1 MHISKKK
8 LILLF
13 GIIFLEQS
21 KSATLSLPKVSTCG
35 QSPVKSQPLNYL
47 NIFSR
52 IVGGRQVA
60 KGSYPWQVSLKQ
72 RQKHV
77 CGGTIISPQWVI
89 TAAHCVA
96 NRNTVSTFN
105 VTAGEYDLRYVEPG
119 EQTLTIETIIIH
131 PHFSTKK
138 PMDYDIALLKMA
150 GAFRFDQFVGPMCLP
165 EPGERFKP
173 GFICTTAGWGRLS
186 ENGIS
191 PQVLQE
197 VNLPILTQ
205 DECITALLTLE
216 KPISGRTFLC
226 TGFPDGG
233 RDACQGDSG
242 GSLMCRNKKGTWT
255 MAGVTSWGLGCGRG
269 WKNNLQ
275 KDDQGSPGIFTDL
288 TKVLSWIHKHI
299 RIATCSEQDRVVRAS
314 EGELHFPESPF
325 LYYES
330 KQQCAWTL
338 LVPEEMHV
346 LLSFSHFDAE
356 SCDHNYLSIYSL
368 EDTLI
373 AKFCGERLASS
384 VLVGSNAIRLSFISD
399 NTDNAVGFNL
409 TYKAVKPN
417 YLPDSG
423 CDSLTILFEEGL
435 IQSPHYPEDYSNMAS
450 CNWVFQAPKHYL
462 VKLSFQDLKIEE
474 NGDCTSDYVSVHRD
488 VERKKEIARLC
499 GFAVPTPVVS
509 ITRVMS
515 ISFQSNENANF
526 RGFQAT
532 VSFIH
537 ETGIIRV
544 PSPREMLRPGLDE
557 EEVSWVAKLCLIGPF
572 PVTWVVKASI
582 HDLANG
588 SPQVRDLGA
597 SLLSSLPGHQHHCDC
612 RSPTDRGPTTALIR
626 EKVHHLTRKLPCVLW
641 HPCRLPL
648 GTTTAGRLASHESPP
663 SSSPSACERRWA
675 AASSMGHSHRIG
687 APIQT
692 LIDLNKKISCL
703 QGGEKS
709 NKLLQLSIVILAS
722 EAAREGVWLL
732 KRSPGGAQR
741 VQVLSPVRPE
751 TQLCQDFLSEEAP
764 GNKSQ
769 DQREDI

>member
-1 MHISKKK
+1 MHINKKK

-13 GIIFLEQS
+13 GIVFLEQS
-21 KSATLSLPKVSTCG
+21 KSATLSLPKVPTCG
-35 QSPVKSQPLNYL
+35 QSPVKSQSLNYL

-60 KGSYPWQVSLKQ
+60 KGSYPWQVSLKR

-105 VTAGEYDLRYVEPG
+105 VTAGEYDLRHVEPG
-119 EQTLTIETIIIH
+119 EQTLAIETIIIH

-150 GAFRFDQFVGPMCLP
+150 GAFHFDHFVGPMCLP

-173 GFICTTAGWGRLS
+173 GFICTTAGWGRLN

-269 WKNNLQ
+269 WKDNLQ
-275 KDDQGSPGIFTDL
+275 KNDQGSPGIFTDL

-299 RIATCSEQDRVVRAS
+299 RIGNQRKSSRATCSEQDRVVRAS

-330 KQQCAWTL
+330 KQHCAWTL
-338 LVPEEMHV
+338 LVPEGMHV

-384 VLVGSNAIRLSFISD
+384 VLVGSSAIRLSFISD
-399 NTDNAVGFNL
+399 NSDYAVGFNL

-435 IQSPHYPEDYSNMAS
+435 IQSPHYPEDYTDMAI

-499 GFAVPTPVVS
+499 GFLVPTPVVS

-515 ISFQSNENANF
+515 ISFQSNENATF

-537 ETGIIRV
+537 ETGKRTEV
-544 PSPREMLRPGLDE
+544 PTLSLTLLM
-557 EEVSWVAKLCLIGPF
+557 WLIEQP
-572 PVTWVVKASI
+572 
-582 HDLANG
+582 LE
-588 SPQVRDLGA
+588 LGMGTVN
-597 SLLSSLPGHQHHCDC
+597 SLFTESVNP
-612 RSPTDRGPTTALIR
+612 
-626 EKVHHLTRKLPCVLW
+626 E
-641 HPCRLPL
+641 PL
-648 GTTTAGRLASHESPP
+648 
-663 SSSPSACERRWA
+663 
-675 AASSMGHSHRIG
+675 
-687 APIQT
+687 
-692 LIDLNKKISCL
+692 
-703 QGGEKS
+703 
-709 NKLLQLSIVILAS
+709 LL
-722 EAAREGVWLL
+722 G
-732 KRSPGGAQR
+732 
-741 VQVLSPVRPE
+741 
-751 TQLCQDFLSEEAP
+751 
-764 GNKSQ
+764 
-769 DQREDI
+769 

>member
-21 KSATLSLPKVSTCG
+21 ESATLSLPKVPTCG
-35 QSPVKSQPLNYL
+35 QSPVKPQPLNYL

-60 KGSYPWQVSLKQ
+60 KGSYPWQVSLKR

-105 VTAGEYDLRYVEPG
+105 VTAGEYDLRYMEPG

-150 GAFRFDQFVGPMCLP
+150 GAFHFDQFVGPMCLP
-165 EPGERFKP
+165 EPGEQFKP
-173 GFICTTAGWGRLS
+173 GFICTTAGWGRLN
-186 ENGIS
+186 ENGVA

-255 MAGVTSWGLGCGRG
+255 LAGVTSWGLGCGRG

-299 RIATCSEQDRVVRAS
+299 Q
-314 EGELHFPESPF
+314 
-325 LYYES
+325 
-330 KQQCAWTL
+330 
-338 LVPEEMHV
+338 
-346 LLSFSHFDAE
+346 
-356 SCDHNYLSIYSL
+356 
-368 EDTLI
+368 I

-384 VLVGSNAIRLSFISD
+384 VLIGSNAIRLSFISD
-399 NTDNAVGFNL
+399 NTDYAVGFNL
-409 TYKAVKPN
+409 TYKSLKPN

-435 IQSPHYPEDYSNMAS
+435 IQSLHYPEDYSDMAS

-462 VKLSFQDLKIEE
+462 VKPSQLSFQDLKIEE
-474 NGDCTSDYVSVHRD
+474 NGDCTSDYVSVHGD

-499 GFAVPTPVVS
+499 GFAVPTPMVS
-509 ITRVMS
+509 ITGVMS
-515 ISFQSNENANF
+515 ISFQSNENTTF

-537 ETGIIRV
+537 ETDFNISGLENESVFLETWNV
-544 PSPREMLRPGLDE
+544 PPE
-557 EEVSWVAKLCLIGPF
+557 ESKDSG
-572 PVTWVVKASI
+572 
-582 HDLANG
+582 
-588 SPQVRDLGA
+588 
-597 SLLSSLPGHQHHCDC
+597 
-612 RSPTDRGPTTALIR
+612 
-626 EKVHHLTRKLPCVLW
+626 
-641 HPCRLPL
+641 
-648 GTTTAGRLASHESPP
+648 
-663 SSSPSACERRWA
+663 
-675 AASSMGHSHRIG
+675 
-687 APIQT
+687 
-692 LIDLNKKISCL
+692 
-703 QGGEKS
+703 
-709 NKLLQLSIVILAS
+709 KLLW
-722 EAAREGVWLL
+722 R
-732 KRSPGGAQR
+732 
-741 VQVLSPVRPE
+741 
-751 TQLCQDFLSEEAP
+751 T
-764 GNKSQ
+764 
-769 DQREDI
+769 